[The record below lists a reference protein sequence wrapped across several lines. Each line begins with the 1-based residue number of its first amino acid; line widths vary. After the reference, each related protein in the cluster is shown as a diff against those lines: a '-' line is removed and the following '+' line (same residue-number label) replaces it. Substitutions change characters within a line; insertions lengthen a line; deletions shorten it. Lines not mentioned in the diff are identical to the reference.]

1 MSTAPLDI
9 QLLKKSVH
17 FNSDTGEF
25 VWLKRDASTFD
36 GGKFTAEHACANWNS
51 RYCGKP
57 AFAAPHIN
65 GYLMGCFMSKH
76 YLAHRIAFAIYFG
89 YWPLTGLDHVNGI
102 KTDNRI
108 CNLREADH
116 AENARNQKTSARN
129 STGVLGVS
137 YDKARGKY
145 FACIRANGRSIS
157 LGRFT
162 SIEEA
167 SAARKQADEEHGFH
181 QNHGRAAS

>member
-1 MSTAPLDI
+1 M
-9 QLLKKSVH
+9 
-17 FNSDTGEF
+17 
-25 VWLKRDASTFD
+25 KRDVSTFD

-51 RYCGKP
+51 RYSGKP

-65 GYLMGCFMSKH
+65 GYMMGCFMSKN
-76 YLAHRIAFAIYFG
+76 YLAHRIAFAIHFG
-89 YWPLTGLDHVNGI
+89 RWPLAGLDHINGI

-145 FACIRANGRSIS
+145 FASIRASGRSIG
-157 LGRFT
+157 LGRFN

-167 SAARKQADEEHGFH
+167 SAARKVANEKHGFH
-181 QNHGRAAS
+181 QNHGRTAS

>member
-1 MSTAPLDI
+1 MTTAHMDI

-17 FNSDTGEF
+17 FNPETGKF
-25 VWLKRDASTFD
+25 IWLKRDASTFV

-57 AFAAPHIN
+57 AFAASHIN
-65 GYLMGCFMSKH
+65 GYLMGTFMLKH
-76 YLAHRIAFAIYFG
+76 YLSHRVAFAIHFG
-89 YWPLTGLDHVNGI
+89 YWPLTGLDHINGI

-116 AENARNQKTSARN
+116 AENARNQKTSVRN

-145 FACIRANGRSIS
+145 FACIRANGRSIC
-157 LGRFT
+157 LGRFN

-167 SAARKQADEEHGFH
+167 SAARKHADEKHGYH
-181 QNHGRAAS
+181 KNHGRAAS